1 MKDRPNTAR
10 LSLLQCLGSLVVA
23 ALLFGLV
30 FKKPVLGFWLQLA
43 LSTAFFAVLAFLF
56 SRRDLFYQF
65 RQCRRRLTGSILIG
79 VVSAAV
85 LYLIFFVGREIVSR
99 LFESGRGMV
108 GDVYVMGEGVKSWQ
122 IGLLLLCVIGP
133 CEEIFWRGYVQRR
146 LDDAYGWYGVA
157 LTVVA
162 YTLVHVVVGN
172 PVLLLAAL
180 VCGAFWSLLLIVF
193 DDIVINTVSHAVWAA
208 AIFAFFPLA

>member
-10 LSLLQCLGSLVVA
+10 LSLFQCWGSLVVA
-23 ALLFGLV
+23 ALLFGMV

-56 SRRDLFYQF
+56 SRRDLLYQF
-65 RQCRRRLTGSILIG
+65 RRCRRRLTGSILIG
-79 VVSAAV
+79 VVSAAA
-85 LYLIFFVGREIVSR
+85 LYLVFFVGREIVAR

-108 GDVYVMGEGVKSWQ
+108 GAVYVMGEDVESWR

-146 LDDAYGWYGVA
+146 LDHAYGWYGVA
-157 LTVVA
+157 LTIVA

-180 VCGAFWSLLLIVF
+180 VCGAFWSLLFIVF
-193 DDIVINTVSHAVWAA
+193 DDIVINLVSHAVWAA